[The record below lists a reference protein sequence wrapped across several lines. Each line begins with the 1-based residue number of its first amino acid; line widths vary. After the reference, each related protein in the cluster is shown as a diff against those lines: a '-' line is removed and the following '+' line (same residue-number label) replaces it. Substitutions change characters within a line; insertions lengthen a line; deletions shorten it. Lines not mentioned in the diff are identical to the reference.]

1 LSIAIQLDQNVVLV
15 TGALGSIASATV
27 ARMIEAGAYLILTD
41 IKTPEQATE
50 ELGALSSVRESW
62 EYWKMDVMNE
72 AEVSSVVR
80 SIFARNP
87 RIDTCIGLAGGC
99 GMHPFATTGGEEFTR
114 IVTFNFLA
122 QTYFTRAVLAEW
134 VDRGIAGHLIYASSW
149 VATNPW
155 PDLSAYVSAKA
166 ALDAFA
172 KCIALEYARYGI
184 RVNSIAPGHVA
195 GGSSLEVYNTDR
207 HYREAVDRVIP
218 LGRMV
223 RLEAVADAFAWLASG
238 LAADING
245 QVIRID
251 LGASIP
257 KLC

>member
-1 LSIAIQLDQNVVLV
+1 VSIAIELDQKVVLV
-15 TGALGSIASATV
+15 TGALGSIASMTV

-41 IKTPEQATE
+41 IKTPEQASV
-50 ELGALSSVRESW
+50 ELGALDYVRQSW
-62 EYWKMDVMNE
+62 EYWKMDVVNE
-72 AEVSSVVR
+72 VEVSSVVR
-80 SIFARNP
+80 SIFGKNP
-87 RIDTCIGLAGGC
+87 RVDTCIGLAGGC
-99 GMHPFATTGGEEFTR
+99 GMHPFASTSKDDFMEIF
-114 IVTFNFLA
+114 TFNFLG
-122 QTYFTRAVLAEW
+122 QTYFTRAVLGEW
-134 VDRGIAGHLIYASSW
+134 VERGIAGHLIYASSW

-155 PDLSAYVSAKA
+155 PELSAYVSAKA

-195 GGSSLEVYNTDR
+195 AGSSLEVYKRDQQ
-207 HYREAVDRVIP
+207 YREAVDRVIP

-223 RLEAVADAFAWLASG
+223 RVEAVADAFTWLTSSLAS
-238 LAADING
+238 DING

-257 KLC
+257 KLG

>member
-1 LSIAIQLDQNVVLV
+1 VSIAVELNEKVVLV
-15 TGALGSIASATV
+15 TGALGSIASKTV

-41 IKTPEQATE
+41 IKTPEQASDD
-50 ELGALSSVRESW
+50 LNVLDSVRGSW
-62 EYWKMDVMNE
+62 EYRKMDVVNE
-72 AEVSSVVR
+72 VEVSSVVR
-80 SIFARNP
+80 SIFAKHP

-99 GMHPFATTGGEEFTR
+99 GMHPFASTSSEEFMQ
-114 IVTFNFLA
+114 IFAFNFLG
-122 QTYFTRAVLAEW
+122 QTYFTRAVLVEW
-134 VDRGIAGHLIYASSW
+134 VERGTAGHLIYASSW

-195 GGSSLEVYNTDR
+195 GGSSLEVYNTDKQ
-207 HYREAVDRVIP
+207 YREAVDRVIP

-223 RLEAVADAFAWLASG
+223 RVEAVADAFAWLASG
-238 LAADING
+238 LAGDING

-257 KLC
+257 KLT